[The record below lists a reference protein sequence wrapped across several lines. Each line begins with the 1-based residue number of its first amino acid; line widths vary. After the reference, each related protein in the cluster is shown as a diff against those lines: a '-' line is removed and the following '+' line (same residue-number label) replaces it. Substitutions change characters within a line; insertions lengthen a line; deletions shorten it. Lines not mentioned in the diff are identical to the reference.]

1 MKKLLA
7 LLLALLL
14 TFQLVTPVFAE
25 EIEETQAATEAVEV
39 ETEAPMTDVPTTEPP
54 VPETAVP
61 EETSAPT
68 EPQTTTEITEATAST
83 EETTTASTEPTE
95 ETTEPTLDLFAEDEN
110 VIASGTCGA
119 QGENLTWV
127 LTEDGNEYTLT
138 ISGDGEMENYGY
150 YSPWSNYEEQIATIV
165 LKPGMTS
172 IGSYAFRGC
181 TGMNSITIPEG
192 VGSIGDEA
200 FEDCTNLINVSIPVG
215 VTSIGHSAFY
225 GCSKLTRVTIPAS
238 VTNIG
243 QSAFC
248 GCTSLNRVV
257 LSEGVTAIGSSAFY
271 GCSNLTTIKIPAGVT
286 QIAYQ
291 TFRDCSSLT
300 SVEIPDGVTVI
311 DSYAFYNCSKLTSI
325 ELPNSVTEIGASAFK
340 GCWKLASI
348 NIPNSVAS
356 IEREAFSGCG
366 SLTSIEIPEGITS
379 LQKETFYNCGSL
391 ENITLP
397 ESLTSIADKNFYG
410 VFENCYSLKSITIPG
425 NVTSIGSDAF
435 RYCTTLKDIY
445 YGGSVGALSRML
457 SYTGVSKEC
466 ALHGTAV
473 DNGACGK
480 GLTWLLGN
488 DEILT
493 ISGSGIMRDYSSSS
507 DRTTAPWGTY
517 WKQVNTVRIESGV
530 TDVGNF
536 AFAGCGNLESIEMPV
551 GLTSIGK
558 SAFSGCSTLPTLSI
572 PKSVTTIGSAAFSGC
587 TSLGNIYYEGSLG
600 VLKRMLCYAGV
611 PDGCALHGT
620 AVDNGACGDRL
631 AWTLSTAGILTISG
645 SGDMRNYSDSTSNGA
660 PWNTYREQINAVVLE
675 PGITS
680 IGDYAFTKF
689 DNLTDIQ
696 IPDSVTSIGE
706 WAFYDCGDLTS
717 VKIPACVASIGERA
731 FYKCKG
737 LTRAD
742 ISAGNVGNYAFY
754 NCTGLTSVTIQDD
767 VHSIGDYAF
776 ADGSKLTSI
785 SIPTSV
791 TQIGRGA
798 FFSSGNLMTDITF
811 AHRGR
816 DILSIGSRAFGFGNS
831 VGTPVYTTVHVPSVK
846 TMNST
851 IRDYNWESNSEWHVT
866 FEGSAEFPMESLAL
880 GTKDGATQYELGTAV
895 EFTVTPEPIDTT
907 DDYVLT
913 ILPEKTTAQARLSK
927 DGVLTTLST
936 GTVTVQAQCVQNP
949 AISDEITLT
958 VLPPTGILTSL
969 TVTTLNDYPGD
980 AELGKPVQ
988 MIPVFTPTNAADRS
1002 VTWSVENG
1010 TGTATIDENGLL
1022 TPLTVGTVTVY
1033 AMTPDGI
1040 EGASTVNIVRYAEE
1054 ITILLNGKE
1063 DISRLGAGES
1073 LELSFRLSPEDT
1085 TTKEVEWSVTNQT
1098 GWAKLNTRDDSN
1110 YAKLEGKRAGT
1121 VILTATAKDSKQV
1134 VATKELTITD
1144 TVRSYALPD
1153 GSGSLYYN
1161 TETGWI
1167 TGADETVK
1175 NVLIPAQID
1184 GVTIVGIDP
1193 YAFTKRDSYNGYV
1206 EANTTLTSV
1215 SIPNTIVE
1223 IGESAFAYCT
1233 ALSTVRFA
1241 SGSKLTTIGEN
1252 AFYQCSSITSLTIPD
1267 SVQSIGDKAFCY
1279 LENLK
1284 YLTVSGEFDTTGWL
1298 SKDWNGNR
1306 CELEKLTLTG
1316 QYVCKGIK
1324 NTHDWGDDWRSI
1336 PGRNAKKVI
1345 LSEGITEISDGAFS
1359 NCGKI
1364 EQVVFPSSLKA
1375 IGEYAF
1381 DDCRSIEQIDFP
1393 ANLQAIGKRAFSNCS
1408 SLNDINLPSSI
1419 ETLGEGCFYSC
1430 GNLQVLDMSKVP
1442 DTFIEKETRLTG
1454 MVTFPTWLVRATNGK
1469 AEMYWDMLDD
1479 NGYGHASQDSRT
1491 KQWYLYAYR
1500 AAKGSLICRDSYTGI
1515 CGSKE
1520 IEIKTGIVIRPADTG
1535 YLVSGGKIALSAW
1548 NMPSEEKASVDWS
1561 LAYGGEDYASIDSSG
1576 VLTAKTVHAA
1586 QQITVIA
1593 QPRDGGEGAT
1603 KSIWILP
1610 KTTGL
1615 GLLLDGAPLGSTLS
1629 VEQSQTNTLQLSAKV
1644 YPDGALQEMQ
1654 WTSSAENVAR
1664 VDDTGLVTLVQPGT
1678 AVIKAATKDGSKLTA
1693 QVTLYVT
1700 YVDSAGK
1707 LTLTAAAMP
1716 EIGLQPGQGVRL
1728 TLRGEE
1734 KIPAENVIFSVPASQ
1749 SAMGSIDENGRFTA
1763 GNTPGKVTVTAA
1775 LKGDPLGRTASIT
1788 IPVIPA
1794 QAAKLS
1800 LTATLPGGPGQLVN
1814 GMVIFDQADMKR
1826 DVFFSV
1832 KAQAYDRLG
1841 QSLETDL
1848 LWSSTD
1854 SSIAEV
1860 DWEGNVTVKA
1870 GVNGQCAIVATAQ
1883 DFAQATGSIL
1893 ISVRDYSPRLGT
1905 ATMKLNT
1912 ALTQGT
1918 VVDLVESY
1926 GNAIRSVTVNDNRF
1940 SVDYEDNLL
1949 TLRAGEGVTKGT
1961 YPMTLS
1967 VLCDNGQTYPYFI
1980 TVKATQTLP
1989 KLTVKQTEKFN
2000 LFCRDSQVP
2009 LVITGGEVESAELIG
2024 TDDFVL
2030 ENNDGTYVIRY
2041 AEQENVPE
2049 KPDTKVSL
2057 SVRFAGYSVPVTK
2070 ALTIATASTAPKL
2083 TLNPAAST
2091 LNSAV
2096 QGDLTVHTSILGVSD
2111 ALTVWTDMEGVE
2123 VEISGDELAITL
2135 TEAKTTTVN
2144 LFVLADNWAKP
2155 VKLTHKITV
2164 TEKRPTLKA
2173 ASGNLRL
2180 NSRFPSKTA
2189 STGLILSQGN
2199 VDLSDVTL
2207 MPAARMGTAARVE
2220 SDKLNVEYDPI
2231 SGRITAKI
2239 ADSSIKNGTY
2249 AFHLAGTLTSGTEIS
2264 GGALKVTVTNALP
2277 KVKLSASTVK
2287 LNQRLAGQETA
2298 AVAVTLT
2305 GEDCTLEGFE
2315 NLPEG
2320 MDFAD
2325 GVLTVALP
2333 DGNSTSG
2340 SYSLHAV
2347 VSRNG
2352 EEVTLPAP
2360 LILKVQTYDKAP
2372 TVKLSAKGKLDVLNP
2387 ASEIVYTPKLTNC
2400 LGTVE
2405 DVQLTGADC
2414 DLFEAEV
2421 VDGRIH
2427 LTMVEGGEYATRATY
2442 KVTPVLAVCGR
2453 DITAPTLS
2461 IKVTQ
2466 SALKLA
2472 KLPNRTVYQSQT
2484 APLAVKLAVT
2494 NPASAKIGDVQL
2506 NAKTTAPL
2514 RNALEAAG
2522 GIQAD
2527 EATVSFPAKAFAA
2540 LNPGRYTVILDVF
2553 PANAATDTK
2562 PTQVRFTLT
2571 VQK

>member
-7 LLLALLL
+7 LLMAFAL

-25 EIEETQAATEAVEV
+25 EIEETQAAAEAVEV
-39 ETEAPMTDVPTTEPP
+39 ETEAPVTEAPTTEPP
-54 VPETAVP
+54 VP

-68 EPQTTTEITEATAST
+68 EPQPTTEVTEATETTAST
-83 EETTTASTEPTE
+83 EETTSAASEPTE
-95 ETTEPTLDLFAEDEN
+95 ETTEPALDLFAEDGN

-119 QGENLTWV
+119 DGDNQTWV
-127 LTEDGNEYTLT
+127 LTNDGTLT
-138 ISGDGEMENYGY
+138 ISGSGEMKNYSY
-150 YSPWSNYEEQIATIV
+150 ESAAPWYSNRAKILSVVIE
-165 LKPGMTS
+165 PGVTS
-172 IGSYAFRGC
+172 IGYYAFYYCGSL
-181 TGMNSITIPEG
+181 TGVTIPKGVTSIGYDAFYCCGKLTSVTIPEG
-192 VGSIGDEA
+192 VISIGVSA
-200 FEDCTNLINVSIPVG
+200 FYSCRGLTSVTIPES
-215 VTSIGHSAFY
+215 VTSIGYDAFY
-225 GCSKLTRVTIPAS
+225 SCNELAIVYYNASNVQWSKIKIEDGNSRLTGAFIHYADLTDGGTSDDLTWSLVQDGTLTISGSGAISSDYAPWYPYRRQITAVVLKSGITGIGNGGFEGYSGVISVEIPKS
-238 VTNIG
+238 VTSMG
-243 QSAFC
+243 DSVFS
-248 GCTSLNRVV
+248 G
-257 LSEGVTAIGSSAFY
+257 
-271 GCSNLTTIKIPAGVT
+271 
-286 QIAYQ
+286 
-291 TFRDCSSLT
+291 CSSLT
-300 SVEIPDGVTVI
+300 SVTIPDGVTSI
-311 DSYAFYNCSKLTSI
+311 GNYAFYCCGKLTS
-325 ELPNSVTEIGASAFK
+325 VTIPEGVTSIGNYAFYH
-340 GCWKLASI
+340 
-348 NIPNSVAS
+348 
-356 IEREAFSGCG
+356 CG
-366 SLTSIEIPEGITS
+366 SLTSVTIPEG
-379 LQKETFYNCGSL
+379 
-391 ENITLP
+391 
-397 ESLTSIADKNFYG
+397 
-410 VFENCYSLKSITIPG
+410 
-425 NVTSIGSDAF
+425 VTSIGGSAF
-435 RYCTTLKDIY
+435 QGCSNLTSVTIP
-445 YGGSVGALSRML
+445 GSV
-457 SYTGVSKEC
+457 
-466 ALHGTAV
+466 
-473 DNGACGK
+473 
-480 GLTWLLGN
+480 
-488 DEILT
+488 
-493 ISGSGIMRDYSSSS
+493 
-507 DRTTAPWGTY
+507 
-517 WKQVNTVRIESGV
+517 
-530 TDVGNF
+530 
-536 AFAGCGNLESIEMPV
+536 
-551 GLTSIGK
+551 TSIGDAAFSGCSSLTSMTIPGSVTSIGD
-558 SAFSGCSTLPTLSI
+558 SAFSGCRSLT
-572 PKSVTTIGSAAFSGC
+572 SVT
-587 TSLGNIYYEGSLG
+587 
-600 VLKRMLCYAGV
+600 
-611 PDGCALHGT
+611 
-620 AVDNGACGDRL
+620 
-631 AWTLSTAGILTISG
+631 
-645 SGDMRNYSDSTSNGA
+645 
-660 PWNTYREQINAVVLE
+660 
-675 PGITS
+675 
-680 IGDYAFTKF
+680 
-689 DNLTDIQ
+689 
-696 IPDSVTSIGE
+696 IPDSVTSIGSY
-706 WAFYDCGDLTS
+706 AFYGCSSLASVTILEGVTSIGSSAFSGCSSLTS
-717 VKIPACVASIGERA
+717 VKIPEGVTSIGESAFSGCSSLANVTIPASVTSIGSKA
-731 FYKCKG
+731 FYDC
-737 LTRAD
+737 
-742 ISAGNVGNYAFY
+742 
-754 NCTGLTSVTIQDD
+754 Q
-767 VHSIGDYAF
+767 
-776 ADGSKLTSI
+776 
-785 SIPTSV
+785 
-791 TQIGRGA
+791 
-798 FFSSGNLMTDITF
+798 NLTDITF
-811 AHRGR
+811 GHRGC
-816 DILSIGSRAFGFGNS
+816 DTLSIGSKAFGFYGRPSTLVFTVVRVPNVRTIHTAIKNYPWENGYYNSNYDYREVGFVGNERIAM
-831 VGTPVYTTVHVPSVK
+831 TAIALK
-846 TMNST
+846 TK
-851 IRDYNWESNSEWHVT
+851 DD
-866 FEGSAEFPMESLAL
+866 GSA
-880 GTKDGATQYELGTAV
+880 YEVGIPV
-895 EFTVTPEPIDTT
+895 EFTVTVEPIDTT
-907 DDYVLT
+907 DDYALT
-913 ILPEKTTAQARLSK
+913 IVPERTTAQARLSK

-958 VLPPTGILTSL
+958 VLPPTGTLTSL

-988 MIPVFTPTNAADRS
+988 MIPVFTPANAADRS

-1033 AMTPDGI
+1033 AMTPGGI

-1085 TTKEVEWSVTNQT
+1085 TTKKVEWSVTNQT
-1098 GWAKLNTRDDSN
+1098 GWAKLYTYNNDD
-1110 YAKLEGKRAGT
+1110 YFKLTGQKAGT

-1134 VATKELTITD
+1134 VATKELTVTD

-1153 GSGSLYYN
+1153 GSGNLYYN

-1175 NVLIPAQID
+1175 NVLIPARID
-1184 GVTIVGIDP
+1184 GVTIVGISP
-1193 YAFTKRDSYNGYV
+1193 RVFYNSYN
-1206 EANTTLTSV
+1206 NDTSPLTSV
-1215 SIPNTIVE
+1215 SIPNTVEE
-1223 IGESAFAYCT
+1223 IGEGAFEHCT
-1233 ALSTVRFA
+1233 ALSTLRFA
-1241 SGSKLTTIGEN
+1241 PGSKLTTIGKQ
-1252 AFYQCSSITSLTIPD
+1252 AFSQCSSITSLTIPD
-1267 SVQSIGDKAFCY
+1267 SARNIGDSAFNR

-1284 YLTVSGEFDTTGWL
+1284 YLTMSGEVDGSAWFGNRWL
-1298 SKDWNGNR
+1298 SLDT
-1306 CELEKLTLTG
+1306 LTLTG
-1316 QYVCKGIK
+1316 TYVLGGTPYD
-1324 NTHDWGDDWRSI
+1324 NDDYYGASV
-1336 PGRNAKKVI
+1336 PAGRNARKVI
-1345 LSEGITEISDGAFS
+1345 LSEGITKIGDYAFS
-1359 NCGKI
+1359 GYNAI
-1364 EQVVFPSSLKA
+1364 EQVVLPSSLQS
-1375 IGEYAF
+1375 IGT
-1381 DDCRSIEQIDFP
+1381 
-1393 ANLQAIGKRAFSNCS
+1393 RAFRECTG
-1408 SLNDINLPSSI
+1408 LTDIDIPDSI
-1419 ETLGEGCFYSC
+1419 QSLGEDCFENC
-1430 GNLQVLDMSKVP
+1430 WKLQILDMSKVP
-1442 DTFIEKETRLTG
+1442 DTFIEKQTRVTD
-1454 MVTFPTWLVRATNGK
+1454 MVTFPAWLVRATNGK
-1469 AEMYWDMLDD
+1469 AEMDWRLYIDNYSWRDLDRD
-1479 NGYGHASQDSRT
+1479 RNH
-1491 KQWYLYAYR
+1491 QWYLYAYESGKFR
-1500 AAKGSLICRDSYTGI
+1500 IFCQDSYTGI

-1716 EIGLQPGQGVRL
+1716 ENGLQPGQSVRL

-1788 IPVIPA
+1788 ILVIPA

-1800 LTATLPGGPGQLVN
+1800 LTATLPEGPGQLVN

-1860 DWEGNVTVKA
+1860 DWEDNVTVKA
-1870 GVNGQCAIVATAQ
+1870 GANGQCTITATAQ

-1980 TVKATQTLP
+1980 TVRATQTLP

-2000 LFCRDSQVP
+2000 LFCRNSLAP
-2009 LVITGGEVESAELIG
+2009 LAITGGEVESAELIG

-2041 AEQENVPE
+2041 AGQENVPE
-2049 KPDTKVSL
+2049 KPDTKATL

-2135 TEAKTTTVN
+2135 TEAKTTTGN

-2164 TEKRPTLKA
+2164 TEKLPTLKA

-2180 NSRFPSKTA
+2180 NSRFPSKTV

-2207 MPAARMGTAARVE
+2207 IPAARMGTAARVE

-2231 SGRITAKI
+2231 SGRITAEI
-2239 ADSSIKNGTY
+2239 ADISIKNGTY
-2249 AFHLAGTLTSGTEIS
+2249 AFNLTGTLTSGTEIS

-2320 MDFAD
+2320 MDFEG

-2333 DGNSTSG
+2333 DDNSTGG
-2340 SYSLHAV
+2340 SYSLYAV

-2360 LILKVQTYDKAP
+2360 LTLKVQTYDKAP
-2372 TVKLSAKGKLDVLNP
+2372 AVKLAAKGKLDVLNP
-2387 ASEIVYTPKLTNC
+2387 NSEIVYTPKMTNC

-2421 VDGRIH
+2421 VDGLIH

-2442 KVTPVLAVCGR
+2442 KVTPVLTVCGQ
-2453 DITAPTLS
+2453 DITGPTLS

-2494 NPASAKIGDVQL
+2494 SPANAKIGDVQL
-2506 NAKTTAPL
+2506 NAKTTAAL

-2527 EATVSFPAKAFAA
+2527 EAAVSFPAKAFAA
-2540 LNPGRYTVILDVF
+2540 LKPGRYTVILDVT
-2553 PANAATDTK
+2553 PSNAASDTK
-2562 PTQVRFTLT
+2562 PTQAKFTLA

>member
-7 LLLALLL
+7 LLMALLL

-95 ETTEPTLDLFAEDEN
+95 ETTEPALDLFAEDEN

-291 TFRDCSSLT
+291 TFCDCSSLT

-435 RYCTTLKDIY
+435 RYCTALKDIY

-706 WAFYDCGDLTS
+706 WAFYNCGSLAS

-742 ISAGNVGNYAFY
+742 ISASNVGNYAFY

-767 VHSIGDYAF
+767 VHNLGDYAF

-791 TQIGRGA
+791 TQIGIEA

-851 IRDYNWESNSEWHVT
+851 IRNYNWESDSEWHVT

-907 DDYVLT
+907 DDYTLT

-936 GTVTVQAQCVQNP
+936 GTVTVRAQCVQNP

-958 VLPPTGILTSL
+958 VLPPTGTPTSL

-988 MIPVFTPTNAADRS
+988 MIPVFTPANTADRS

-1033 AMTPDGI
+1033 AMTPGGI

-1073 LELSFRLSPEDT
+1073 LELSFRLSPENT

-1098 GWAKLNTRDDSN
+1098 GWAELCTYTYNEGYFKLIGQ
-1110 YAKLEGKRAGT
+1110 KAGT

-1134 VATKELTITD
+1134 VTTKELTITD
-1144 TVRSYALPD
+1144 TIRSYALSD
-1153 GSGSLYYN
+1153 GSGNLYYN

-1215 SIPNTIVE
+1215 SIPNTIVK

-1267 SVQSIGDKAFCY
+1267 SVQSIGVEAFY
-1279 LENLK
+1279 ELGNLK
-1284 YLTVSGEFDTTGWL
+1284 YLTMSGVLDTTGWL
-1298 SKDWNGNR
+1298 STSYSDR
-1306 CELEKLTLTG
+1306 YQLETLTLTG
-1316 QYVCKGIK
+1316 QYVCEGVK
-1324 NTHDWGDDWRSI
+1324 NTYNWGDDWRSI

-1345 LSEGITEISDGAFS
+1345 LSEGITAISNGAFS
-1359 NCGKI
+1359 NCSKI

-1381 DDCRSIEQIDFP
+1381 DDCRSIKQIDFP

-1408 SLNDINLPSSI
+1408 NLTGINLPSSI
-1419 ETLGEGCFYSC
+1419 ETLGEECFYSC
-1430 GNLQVLDMSKVP
+1430 GKLQVLDMSKIP
-1442 DTFIEKETRLTG
+1442 NTFIEKKTRLTG

-1469 AEMYWDMLDD
+1469 AEMNWELSSV
-1479 NGYGHASQDSRT
+1479 NGNTWYSNIHKDSKT
-1491 KQWYLYAYR
+1491 QQWYLYARESGKFCIY
-1500 AAKGSLICRDSYTGI
+1500 CEDSYTGI
-1515 CGSKE
+1515 RGRKE
-1520 IEIKTGIVIRPADTG
+1520 IEIKTGIVIRPTDTG
-1535 YLVSGGKIALSAW
+1535 YLVSGSKLTLSAW
-1548 NMPSEEKASVDWS
+1548 DSGKKAKVKWS
-1561 LAYGGEDYASIDSSG
+1561 LSEDSKAYASISSSG
-1576 VLTAKTVHAA
+1576 VLTAKAVSEV
-1586 QQITVIA
+1586 QNITVIA
-1593 QPRDGGEGAT
+1593 TPTDGSPEAR
-1603 KSIWILP
+1603 KEIQILP
-1610 KTTGL
+1610 K
-1615 GLLLDGAPLGSTLS
+1615 
-1629 VEQSQTNTLQLSAKV
+1629 
-1644 YPDGALQEMQ
+1644 
-1654 WTSSAENVAR
+1654 
-1664 VDDTGLVTLVQPGT
+1664 
-1678 AVIKAATKDGSKLTA
+1678 
-1693 QVTLYVT
+1693 
-1700 YVDSAGK
+1700 
-1707 LTLTAAAMP
+1707 
-1716 EIGLQPGQGVRL
+1716 
-1728 TLRGEE
+1728 
-1734 KIPAENVIFSVPASQ
+1734 
-1749 SAMGSIDENGRFTA
+1749 
-1763 GNTPGKVTVTAA
+1763 
-1775 LKGDPLGRTASIT
+1775 
-1788 IPVIPA
+1788 
-1794 QAAKLS
+1794 
-1800 LTATLPGGPGQLVN
+1800 
-1814 GMVIFDQADMKR
+1814 
-1826 DVFFSV
+1826 
-1832 KAQAYDRLG
+1832 
-1841 QSLETDL
+1841 
-1848 LWSSTD
+1848 
-1854 SSIAEV
+1854 
-1860 DWEGNVTVKA
+1860 
-1870 GVNGQCAIVATAQ
+1870 
-1883 DFAQATGSIL
+1883 
-1893 ISVRDYSPRLGT
+1893 
-1905 ATMKLNT
+1905 
-1912 ALTQGT
+1912 
-1918 VVDLVESY
+1918 
-1926 GNAIRSVTVNDNRF
+1926 
-1940 SVDYEDNLL
+1940 
-1949 TLRAGEGVTKGT
+1949 
-1961 YPMTLS
+1961 
-1967 VLCDNGQTYPYFI
+1967 I
-1980 TVKATQTLP
+1980 TVKQA
-1989 KLTVKQTEKFN
+1989 EKFN
-2000 LFCRDSQVP
+2000 LFYGNGRAKLAIIGGQVASARF
-2009 LVITGGEVESAELIG
+2009 VEPS
-2024 TDDFVL
+2024 DFVL
-2030 ENNDGTYVIRY
+2030 EDSDGQFYIRL
-2041 AEQENVPE
+2041 AEGASV
-2049 KPDTKVSL
+2049 KPKTKVTL
-2057 SVRFAGYSVPVTK
+2057 EITLPGCDTPVRQS
-2070 ALTIATASTAPKL
+2070 LTIATTNAAPKL
-2083 TLNPAAST
+2083 KLNPTASIVNT
-2091 LNSAV
+2091 
-2096 QGDLTVHTSILGVSD
+2096 
-2111 ALTVWTDMEGVE
+2111 
-2123 VEISGDELAITL
+2123 TL
-2135 TEAKTTTVN
+2135 TESLTVETAILGTEDTLTVRSATKGVTASVDNGILTLTLDNGKTTTATVY
-2144 LFVLADNWAKP
+2144 LKDSDWAKEIR
-2155 VKLTHKITV
+2155 LTHRITV
-2164 TEKRPTLKA
+2164 T
-2173 ASGNLRL
+2173 
-2180 NSRFPSKTA
+2180 
-2189 STGLILSQGN
+2189 
-2199 VDLSDVTL
+2199 
-2207 MPAARMGTAARVE
+2207 
-2220 SDKLNVEYDPI
+2220 DK
-2231 SGRITAKI
+2231 K
-2239 ADSSIKNGTY
+2239 
-2249 AFHLAGTLTSGTEIS
+2249 
-2264 GGALKVTVTNALP
+2264 
-2277 KVKLSASTVK
+2277 
-2287 LNQRLAGQETA
+2287 
-2298 AVAVTLT
+2298 
-2305 GEDCTLEGFE
+2305 
-2315 NLPEG
+2315 
-2320 MDFAD
+2320 
-2325 GVLTVALP
+2325 
-2333 DGNSTSG
+2333 
-2340 SYSLHAV
+2340 
-2347 VSRNG
+2347 
-2352 EEVTLPAP
+2352 
-2360 LILKVQTYDKAP
+2360 P
-2372 TVKLSAKGKLDVLNP
+2372 TVKLSVKGKLDVLNP
-2387 ASEIVYTPKLTNC
+2387 ASEIVYTPKLTNAT
-2400 LGTVE
+2400 GTIT
-2405 DVQLTGADC
+2405 DVQLEGQDAN
-2414 DLFEAEV
+2414 LFNAEV
-2421 VDGRIH
+2421 VDGLVH
-2427 LTMVEGGEYATRATY
+2427 LKLAKSGENYASKKTY
-2442 KVTPVLAVCGR
+2442 KVTPVVTLLGK

-2506 NAKTTAPL
+2506 NAKTTAAL

-2540 LNPGRYTVILDVF
+2540 LKPGRYTVILDVT

>member
-1 MKKLLA
+1 ML
-7 LLLALLL
+7 
-14 TFQLVTPVFAE
+14 
-25 EIEETQAATEAVEV
+25 
-39 ETEAPMTDVPTTEPP
+39 
-54 VPETAVP
+54 
-61 EETSAPT
+61 
-68 EPQTTTEITEATAST
+68 
-83 EETTTASTEPTE
+83 
-95 ETTEPTLDLFAEDEN
+95 
-110 VIASGTCGA
+110 
-119 QGENLTWV
+119 
-127 LTEDGNEYTLT
+127 
-138 ISGDGEMENYGY
+138 
-150 YSPWSNYEEQIATIV
+150 SN
-165 LKPGMTS
+165 
-172 IGSYAFRGC
+172 
-181 TGMNSITIPEG
+181 
-192 VGSIGDEA
+192 
-200 FEDCTNLINVSIPVG
+200 
-215 VTSIGHSAFY
+215 
-225 GCSKLTRVTIPAS
+225 
-238 VTNIG
+238 
-243 QSAFC
+243 
-248 GCTSLNRVV
+248 
-257 LSEGVTAIGSSAFY
+257 
-271 GCSNLTTIKIPAGVT
+271 
-286 QIAYQ
+286 
-291 TFRDCSSLT
+291 
-300 SVEIPDGVTVI
+300 DGV
-311 DSYAFYNCSKLTSI
+311 
-325 ELPNSVTEIGASAFK
+325 
-340 GCWKLASI
+340 
-348 NIPNSVAS
+348 
-356 IEREAFSGCG
+356 
-366 SLTSIEIPEGITS
+366 
-379 LQKETFYNCGSL
+379 
-391 ENITLP
+391 
-397 ESLTSIADKNFYG
+397 
-410 VFENCYSLKSITIPG
+410 
-425 NVTSIGSDAF
+425 
-435 RYCTTLKDIY
+435 
-445 YGGSVGALSRML
+445 
-457 SYTGVSKEC
+457 
-466 ALHGTAV
+466 
-473 DNGACGK
+473 
-480 GLTWLLGN
+480 
-488 DEILT
+488 LT
-493 ISGSGIMRDYSSSS
+493 ISGSGKMEDY
-507 DRTTAPWGTY
+507 DDGYQDGKGRTTAPWGEY
-517 WKQVNTVRIESGV
+517 WKQIT
-530 TDVGNF
+530 
-536 AFAGCGNLESIEMPV
+536 
-551 GLTSIGK
+551 
-558 SAFSGCSTLPTLSI
+558 
-572 PKSVTTIGSAAFSGC
+572 
-587 TSLGNIYYEGSLG
+587 
-600 VLKRMLCYAGV
+600 
-611 PDGCALHGT
+611 
-620 AVDNGACGDRL
+620 
-631 AWTLSTAGILTISG
+631 
-645 SGDMRNYSDSTSNGA
+645 
-660 PWNTYREQINAVVLE
+660 QIVLE
-675 PGITS
+675 PGITD
-680 IGDYAFTKF
+680 IGDFAFMGCSNITEIPIPNSVADIGRYAFWGCNGLSSVTIPANISHIGQCAF
-689 DNLTDIQ
+689 DFVNLTDI
-696 IPDSVTSIGE
+696 V
-706 WAFYDCGDLTS
+706 
-717 VKIPACVASIGERA
+717 
-731 FYKCKG
+731 
-737 LTRAD
+737 
-742 ISAGNVGNYAFY
+742 
-754 NCTGLTSVTIQDD
+754 
-767 VHSIGDYAF
+767 
-776 ADGSKLTSI
+776 
-785 SIPTSV
+785 
-791 TQIGRGA
+791 
-798 FFSSGNLMTDITF
+798 F
-811 AHRGR
+811 AHRGYDKLTIEEWAFR
-816 DILSIGSRAFGFGNS
+816 GSPKDSI
-831 VGTPVYTTVHVPSVK
+831 YTTVHVPSVK
-846 TMNST
+846 TMNSA
-851 IRDYNWESNSEWHVT
+851 IRDYNWESNSKWHVT
-866 FEGSAEFPMESLAL
+866 FEGSAEFPMESIAIS
-880 GTKDGATQYELGTAV
+880 TKDGATQYELGTAV

-907 DDYVLT
+907 DDYALT
-913 ILPEKTTAQARLSK
+913 IVPEKTIAQARLSK

-949 AISDEITLT
+949 AVSDEITLT
-958 VLPPTGILTSL
+958 VLPPTGNLTSL

-988 MIPVFTPTNAADRS
+988 MIPVFTPANAADRS

-1033 AMTPDGI
+1033 AMTPGGI

-1063 DISRLGAGES
+1063 NLSRLGAGEGV
-1073 LELSFRLSPEDT
+1073 ELSFRLSPEDT
-1085 TTKEVEWSVTNQT
+1085 TTKDVEWSVTNQT
-1098 GWAKLNTRDDSN
+1098 GWAKLYTRDDGYRLTGQKS
-1110 YAKLEGKRAGT
+1110 GT

-1184 GVTIVGIDP
+1184 GVTIVGISP
-1193 YAFTKRDSYNGYV
+1193 RVFYNSYN
-1206 EANTTLTSV
+1206 NDTSPLTSV
-1215 SIPNTIVE
+1215 SIPNTVEE
-1223 IGESAFAYCT
+1223 IGEGAFEHCT
-1233 ALSTVRFA
+1233 ALSTLRFA
-1241 SGSKLTTIGEN
+1241 PGSKLTTIGKQ
-1252 AFYQCSSITSLTIPD
+1252 AFSQCSNITTLTIPD
-1267 SVQSIGDKAFCY
+1267 GVQVIGDGAFY
-1279 LENLK
+1279 GLWNLK
-1284 YLTVSGEFDTTGWL
+1284 NLTISGEMDATGWL
-1298 SKDWNGNR
+1298 SKEYGYSD
-1306 CELEKLTLTG
+1306 EKLETLTLTG
-1316 QYVCKGIK
+1316 NYVCSGSQNEFGIFR
-1324 NTHDWGDDWRSI
+1324 T

-1345 LSEGITEISDGAFS
+1345 LSEGITEIGDYAFS
-1359 NCGKI
+1359 GCSAI
-1364 EQVVFPSSLKA
+1364 EQVVFPSSL
-1375 IGEYAF
+1375 
-1381 DDCRSIEQIDFP
+1381 RT
-1393 ANLQAIGKRAFSNCS
+1393 IGKRAFSNCY
-1408 SLNDINLPSSI
+1408 SLTDINLPSGI

-1430 GNLQVLDMSKVP
+1430 EKLQVLDMSKVP
-1442 DTFIEKETRLTG
+1442 DTFIEKETRLNG

-1469 AEMYWDMLDD
+1469 AEMYWDVEGGGC
-1479 NGYGHASQDSRT
+1479 GYANKDSRT
-1491 KQWYLYAYR
+1491 QQWYFSAYR
-1500 AAKGSLICRDSYTGI
+1500 AGKGSIVCEDSYTGI
-1515 CGSKE
+1515 RGSKE

-1535 YLVSGGKIALSAW
+1535 YLVSDGKIALSAW

-1644 YPDGALQEMQ
+1644 YPDGALQEKQ

-1716 EIGLQPGQGVRL
+1716 EIGLQPGQSVRL

-1800 LTATLPGGPGQLVN
+1800 LTATLPEGSGQLVN

-1883 DFAQATGSIL
+1883 DFTQATGSIL

-1918 VVDLVESY
+1918 VADLVESY
-1926 GNAIRSVTVNDNRF
+1926 GNAIRSVTVNDDRF

-1989 KLTVKQTEKFN
+1989 KLGVKQTEKFN
-2000 LFCRDSQVP
+2000 LFCRNSLAP
-2009 LVITGGEVESAELIG
+2009 LAITGGEVESAELIG

-2041 AEQENVPE
+2041 ADPENVPE
-2049 KPDTKVSL
+2049 KPDTKATL

-2083 TLNPAAST
+2083 TQNPAAST
-2091 LNSAV
+2091 LHSAV

-2144 LFVLADNWAKP
+2144 LFVLADNWTKP
-2155 VKLTHKITV
+2155 EKLTHKITV
-2164 TEKRPTLKA
+2164 TEKLPTLKA
-2173 ASGNLRL
+2173 AGGNLRL

-2207 MPAARMGTAARVE
+2207 TPAAKMGTAARVE

-2231 SGRITAKI
+2231 SGRITAEI

-2249 AFHLAGTLTSGTEIS
+2249 AFNLTGTQTSGTEIS
-2264 GGALKVTVTNALP
+2264 GGVLKVTVTNALP

-2333 DGNSTSG
+2333 DGNSTGG
-2340 SYSLHAV
+2340 SYSLYAV

-2360 LILKVQTYDKAP
+2360 LTLKVQTYDKAP
-2372 TVKLSAKGKLDVLNP
+2372 MVKLTAKGKLDMLNP
-2387 ASEIVYTPKLTNC
+2387 NSEIVYTPKLTNC

-2442 KVTPVLAVCGR
+2442 KVTPVLTVCGQ
-2453 DITAPTLS
+2453 DITGPTLS

-2466 SALKLA
+2466 STLKLA

-2484 APLAVKLAVT
+2484 APLAVKLTVT

-2506 NAKTTAPL
+2506 NAKTTAAL
-2514 RNALEAAG
+2514 QNALENAA

-2527 EATVSFPAKAFAA
+2527 EAAVSFTSKAFSA
-2540 LNPGRYTVILDVF
+2540 LKPGKYTVILDVT
-2553 PANAATDTK
+2553 PSNAAADTK
-2562 PTQVRFTLT
+2562 PTQARFTLT